1 MTRPSPTVIAAAQN
15 AALRMADR
23 HTPFVMN
30 DWYVAAF
37 GEEIQRELLAR
48 TLLGKR
54 LVFFRTTD
62 HRVVALDDRCP
73 HRSMPLSAGSL
84 QGDTVVCGY
93 HGFRFNA
100 EGDCIEVPSQSTCP
114 KNVGTRAYRTIER
127 GAVVWIWMGDPELAD
142 VSKLPPQDLSLIHI

>member
-73 HRSMPLSAGSL
+73 HRSMPLSAGSSH
-84 QGDTVVCGY
+84 GDTVVCGY

-114 KNVGTRAYRTIER
+114 KSVGSRA
-127 GAVVWIWMGDPELAD
+127 
-142 VSKLPPQDLSLIHI
+142 

>member
-54 LVFFRTTD
+54 LVFFAPPTT
-62 HRVVALDDRCP
+62 AWWP
-73 HRSMPLSAGSL
+73 
-84 QGDTVVCGY
+84 
-93 HGFRFNA
+93 
-100 EGDCIEVPSQSTCP
+100 
-114 KNVGTRAYRTIER
+114 
-127 GAVVWIWMGDPELAD
+127 
-142 VSKLPPQDLSLIHI
+142 